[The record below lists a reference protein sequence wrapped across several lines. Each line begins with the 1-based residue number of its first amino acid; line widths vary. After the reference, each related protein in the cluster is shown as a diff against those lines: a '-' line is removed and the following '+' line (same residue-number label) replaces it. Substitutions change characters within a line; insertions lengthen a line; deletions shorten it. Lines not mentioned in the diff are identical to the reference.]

1 MMIITKQI
9 ALHCILCCQKIGGDL
24 GMVEVPENI
33 IKSERTD
40 AEASVLVDHDLRLIT
55 VVFKGSKEAKDWVY
69 DMKFHKVTIGYF
81 KDRPVRVHSGFN
93 EQELSIHHE
102 VNEKLYETIK
112 KFPKYTVIGTG
123 HSLGNSLIELFVY
136 RSCWPFNI
144 VIGFGGAC
152 TGNMAFKDA
161 LFNKINKESFIN
173 FIYYNDQIP
182 LLLKNE
188 FNYEKAG
195 KIFTLFEFKGNKEHP
210 ANHAAF
216 LFGHD
221 THMNYYI
228 PVRHLPM
235 QLNESVLS

>member
-1 MMIITKQI
+1 MIVTKQI
-9 ALHCILCCQKIGGDL
+9 TLHCILCCQKIGGDL

-55 VVFKGSKEAKDWVY
+55 VVFKGSKEPKDWVY
-69 DMKFHKVTIGYF
+69 DAKFHKVTIGYF

-93 EQELSIHHE
+93 EQELSIHEE
-102 VNEKLYETIK
+102 VFTLLYQTVK
-112 KFPKYTVIGTG
+112 KYPEYHIIGTG
-123 HSLGNSLIELFVY
+123 HSLGNSLIELFLY
-136 RSCWPFNI
+136 RSTLSLDAL
-144 VIGFGGAC
+144 IGFGGAC
-152 TGNMAFKDA
+152 TGNKAFKDA
-161 LFNKINKESFIN
+161 LFNRINKKSFIN
-173 FIYYNDQIP
+173 FIYYKDQIP
-182 LLLKNE
+182 LLLKNK

-210 ANHAAF
+210 ADPTAF
-216 LFGHD
+216 FFGHD
-221 THMNYYI
+221 TQMNYYL